1 MSTTGSCVEQTVYP
15 ASPTAQICLS
25 TKPPR
30 FWGGWAHTLAKSL
43 HSIRHRTRSTSDPRA
58 PSNEF
63 AELEKANWDEDWQR
77 IQYKSTPTRIGAVW
91 FRAETGDCRISD
103 SGGNNLCPDAHQ
115 NGYTAENVL
124 KGNYPN
130 HPAIATLRADHTGFD
145 PKTLARSLKVLDY
158 RYRIELQK
166 SNLAVFEMSL
176 DQVRTTTLADGMTKT
191 TYEAELEIVKDNFDE
206 EDVEELFR
214 LVKELEK
221 KYNSKPSTKTKG
233 GIEVPEASS
242 PSHP

>member
-1 MSTTGSCVEQTVYP
+1 MAPCPPLETVVWHDLFLGRPRSRRYP
-15 ASPTAQICLS
+15 
-25 TKPPR
+25 K
-30 FWGGWAHTLAKSL
+30 FN
-43 HSIRHRTRSTSDPRA
+43 IRRDIP
-58 PSNEF
+58 
-63 AELEKANWDEDWQR
+63 
-77 IQYKSTPTRIGAVW
+77 
-91 FRAETGDCRISD
+91 
-103 SGGNNLCPDAHQ
+103 
-115 NGYTAENVL
+115 AENVL

-166 SNLAVFEMSL
+166 SNRAVFEMSL

-221 KYNSKPSTKTKG
+221 KYNLKPSTKTKG